1 MFRDF
6 VEVID
11 TSALEHK
18 RATSLYHCSS
28 SLWLLFVAG
37 VSERSAWKVAFF
49 KDVAWLRFVQEDAG
63 GPNGTRSRSRGVAVD
78 HEAAEHVIH
87 FLCVENPAGFEQWV
101 QPNHPDVASDAI
113 RDMLTTRS
121 VGKLQALGRRYVEYS
136 NGQLARTI
144 QRRGHGS

>member
-1 MFRDF
+1 
-6 VEVID
+6 
-11 TSALEHK
+11 
-18 RATSLYHCSS
+18 
-28 SLWLLFVAG
+28 
-37 VSERSAWKVAFF
+37 
-49 KDVAWLRFVQEDAG
+49 LRFVQKDAG

-121 VGKLQALGRRYVEYS
+121 VGKLQAAWSSLCGV
-136 NGQLARTI
+136 Q
-144 QRRGHGS
+144 QRPACADDSE